1 MSQARAHS
9 QGEMTFRVKDLHPE
23 MGHTVGELLTSLRS
37 LGMPA
42 IAVKG
47 PATYE
52 RWCHDPCYWLRC
64 GEVDTLADAEAMV
77 ETLRNC
83 GMMADRAAKPLIGAG
98 SLPSQQVFHAYAYQ
112 HVGASAA
119 EAADALDGSPVEAV
133 GEEIPIDEVDPFTVV
148 MEVLPEHVEE
158 VQAYLLTEIPSAVL
172 TTMGQTAH
180 RKVGVSI
187 LFGEVEQA
195 EVTCHVY

>member
-1 MSQARAHS
+1 
-9 QGEMTFRVKDLHPE
+9 
-23 MGHTVGELLTSLRS
+23 
-37 LGMPA
+37 
-42 IAVKG
+42 
-47 PATYE
+47 
-52 RWCHDPCYWLRC
+52 
-64 GEVDTLADAEAMV
+64 MV

-83 GMMADRAAKPLIGAG
+83 GMVADRAAKPLIGAG
-98 SLPSQQVFHAYAYQ
+98 SLPSQQVFHAYAYE

-119 EAADALDGSPVEAV
+119 EAADALEGSPVVAV